1 MTATTVGSPSL
12 REPNGKLWNE
22 WGPMALHRSGWQL
35 DNYWGAKTQGDTQQ
49 MVGLVGGSFYWVP
62 KTSQYLVACV
72 RSL

>member
-1 MTATTVGSPSL
+1 M